1 VTCGPATRCRDGP
14 PSRRRGGTWREER
27 EGWREGVFTQ
37 AASRCLKL
45 RKRAAGKLK
54 GGTIAALRGS
64 SPPSA
69 FSRSFPLLLLLPAF
83 LLYAT
88 LLPIP
93 PPPFRPGSSPSPS
106 HFNGRVCQDRHHL
119 PYLLRGAA
127 VCARRPP
134 QQFLVPFQGKR
145 ALSHL
150 FLIGG
155 QVVPTLELKLVQ

>member
-1 VTCGPATRCRDGP
+1 
-14 PSRRRGGTWREER
+14 
-27 EGWREGVFTQ
+27 VFTQ
-37 AASRCLKL
+37 ATSRCLKL
-45 RKRAAGKLK
+45 RERAAGKLK
-54 GGTIAALRGS
+54 GDTIAALRGS

-69 FSRSFPLLLLLPAF
+69 FSRSFPLLLLLPPC

-93 PPPFRPGSSPSPS
+93 SPPFRPGSSPSPS
-106 HFNGRVCQDRHHL
+106 HFHGRVRQDRHHL

-134 QQFLVPFQGKR
+134 QQFLVPFQGER